1 MLTIVHITYHD
12 ETNIGSCPIGQT
24 GGFENA
30 DGNGEIH
37 CFRIFDGVSVMLM
50 QLEMGS
56 YTEIRTQVGVLEVNF
71 CINGRFET
79 SFSMRSHVLLKPG
92 DMAISCYDG
101 LHGTKSESHFPLGY
115 YEGLCLE
122 IDPAA
127 AGHWIRLNA
136 PAFPIDFTALKQNL
150 LGSKWYMVG
159 PAGPR
164 CEHVFRELYESAS
177 YAERGFLQLKV
188 LELMLLLGR
197 IPQERA
203 ADPYCSAEQTALA
216 HHLRDHLLTNREGYV
231 SLAQLAAEHAI
242 SVSHLQKLF
251 KQTYGMPVYHYIKE
265 YRLEQIAASAAE
277 HSDSQWTFIKGNL
290 ADKALIDKIFA
301 DYKPEIVVNLAAQA
315 GVRYSITNPD
325 AYIESNLIGF
335 YNILEACRHSYD
347 EGHTPVEH
355 LVYASSSSVYGSN
368 KKVPYSTDDKV
379 DNPVSLYAATK
390 KSNELMAHAYS
401 KLYNIPSTGLRFFTV
416 YGPAGRPDM
425 AYFGFTNKL
434 LKGETIQIFNYGN
447 CKRDFTYVD
456 DIVEGVVRVMQGAP
470 ERKNGEDGLPVP
482 PYAVYNIGNQN
493 PENLLDFV
501 QILQEELIR
510 AGVLPEDYDFEAH
523 KKLVPMQPG
532 DVPVTYADTSAL
544 ERDFG
549 YKPSTSLREGLRK
562 FAEWYAK
569 FYK

>member
-159 PAGPR
+159 SAGSR

-177 YAERGFLQLKV
+177 YADHTVLQLKV
-188 LELMLLLGR
+188 LELLLLLER
-197 IPQERA
+197 IPQESGM
-203 ADPYCSAEQTALA
+203 DSYYSAEQTLLA

-231 SLAQLAAEHAI
+231 SLAQVAAEHEM

-251 KQTYGMPVYHYIKE
+251 KQVYGVPVYRYIKE
-265 YRLEQIAASAAE
+265 YHLEQAAVELVRSRKPITEIAQHAGYDNASKFSE
-277 HSDSQWTFIKGNL
+277 SFKKRYGKTPSRYR
-290 ADKALIDKIFA
+290 ADKTNAVK
-301 DYKPEIVVNLAAQA
+301 
-315 GVRYSITNPD
+315 RSI
-325 AYIESNLIGF
+325 E
-335 YNILEACRHSYD
+335 
-347 EGHTPVEH
+347 
-355 LVYASSSSVYGSN
+355 
-368 KKVPYSTDDKV
+368 
-379 DNPVSLYAATK
+379 TK
-390 KSNELMAHAYS
+390 TE
-401 KLYNIPSTGLRFFTV
+401 
-416 YGPAGRPDM
+416 
-425 AYFGFTNKL
+425 
-434 LKGETIQIFNYGN
+434 
-447 CKRDFTYVD
+447 
-456 DIVEGVVRVMQGAP
+456 
-470 ERKNGEDGLPVP
+470 
-482 PYAVYNIGNQN
+482 
-493 PENLLDFV
+493 
-501 QILQEELIR
+501 
-510 AGVLPEDYDFEAH
+510 
-523 KKLVPMQPG
+523 
-532 DVPVTYADTSAL
+532 
-544 ERDFG
+544 
-549 YKPSTSLREGLRK
+549 
-562 FAEWYAK
+562 
-569 FYK
+569 

>member
-50 QLEMGS
+50 PLEMGS

-265 YRLEQIAASAAE
+265 YRLEQAAVELVRSRKPITEIAQHAGYDNASKFSE
-277 HSDSQWTFIKGNL
+277 SFKKRYGKTPSRYR
-290 ADKALIDKIFA
+290 ADKTNAVK
-301 DYKPEIVVNLAAQA
+301 
-315 GVRYSITNPD
+315 RSI
-325 AYIESNLIGF
+325 E
-335 YNILEACRHSYD
+335 
-347 EGHTPVEH
+347 
-355 LVYASSSSVYGSN
+355 
-368 KKVPYSTDDKV
+368 
-379 DNPVSLYAATK
+379 TK
-390 KSNELMAHAYS
+390 TE
-401 KLYNIPSTGLRFFTV
+401 
-416 YGPAGRPDM
+416 
-425 AYFGFTNKL
+425 
-434 LKGETIQIFNYGN
+434 
-447 CKRDFTYVD
+447 
-456 DIVEGVVRVMQGAP
+456 
-470 ERKNGEDGLPVP
+470 
-482 PYAVYNIGNQN
+482 
-493 PENLLDFV
+493 
-501 QILQEELIR
+501 
-510 AGVLPEDYDFEAH
+510 
-523 KKLVPMQPG
+523 
-532 DVPVTYADTSAL
+532 
-544 ERDFG
+544 
-549 YKPSTSLREGLRK
+549 
-562 FAEWYAK
+562 
-569 FYK
+569 

>member
-1 MLTIVHITYHD
+1 MAFHWRKAVLTIVHITYHD
-12 ETNIGSCPIGQT
+12 GTNIGSCPIGQT

-79 SFSMRSHVLLKPG
+79 SFSMRNHVLLKPG

-251 KQTYGMPVYHYIKE
+251 KQVYTGAVASSFINHMAGLPLAVLLLLTIGSGE
-265 YRLEQIAASAAE
+265 LAALPEKLTGVPMWAYLGGIIGVLIIVITNVVLRKLSTFQVSLLLFVGQVFSSAAIDIFMGT
-277 HSDSQWTFIKGNL
+277 DSSGR
-290 ADKALIDKIFA
+290 
-301 DYKPEIVVNLAAQA
+301 V
-315 GVRYSITNPD
+315 
-325 AYIESNLIGF
+325 F
-335 YNILEACRHSYD
+335 Y
-347 EGHTPVEH
+347 G
-355 LVYASSSSVYGSN
+355 
-368 KKVPYSTDDKV
+368 
-379 DNPVSLYAATK
+379 
-390 KSNELMAHAYS
+390 
-401 KLYNIPSTGLRFFTV
+401 
-416 YGPAGRPDM
+416 
-425 AYFGFTNKL
+425 
-434 LKGETIQIFNYGN
+434 
-447 CKRDFTYVD
+447 
-456 DIVEGVVRVMQGAP
+456 
-470 ERKNGEDGLPVP
+470 
-482 PYAVYNIGNQN
+482 
-493 PENLLDFV
+493 
-501 QILQEELIR
+501 
-510 AGVLPEDYDFEAH
+510 GVLVAAGILLNTIFE
-523 KKLVPMQPG
+523 KN
-532 DVPVTYADTSAL
+532 T
-544 ERDFG
+544 
-549 YKPSTSLREGLRK
+549 RK
-562 FAEWYAK
+562 HCRT
-569 FYK
+569 

>member
-1 MLTIVHITYHD
+1 MTIVHITYHD

-164 CEHVFRELYESAS
+164 CEHVFRELYESAF
-177 YAERGFLQLKV
+177 YAERTYLQLKA
-188 LELMLLLGR
+188 LELLMLLDR
-197 IPQERA
+197 IPQESG
-203 ADPYCSAEQTALA
+203 ADAYFPSEQTELA

-231 SLAQLAAEHAI
+231 SLAQLAAEHEM

-251 KQTYGMPVYHYIKE
+251 KQVYGVPVYRYIKE
-265 YRLEQIAASAAE
+265 YRLEQAAVELVRSRKPITEIAQHAGYDNASKFSE
-277 HSDSQWTFIKGNL
+277 SFKKRYGKTPSRYR
-290 ADKALIDKIFA
+290 ADKTNAVK
-301 DYKPEIVVNLAAQA
+301 
-315 GVRYSITNPD
+315 RSI
-325 AYIESNLIGF
+325 E
-335 YNILEACRHSYD
+335 
-347 EGHTPVEH
+347 
-355 LVYASSSSVYGSN
+355 
-368 KKVPYSTDDKV
+368 
-379 DNPVSLYAATK
+379 TK
-390 KSNELMAHAYS
+390 TE
-401 KLYNIPSTGLRFFTV
+401 
-416 YGPAGRPDM
+416 
-425 AYFGFTNKL
+425 
-434 LKGETIQIFNYGN
+434 
-447 CKRDFTYVD
+447 
-456 DIVEGVVRVMQGAP
+456 
-470 ERKNGEDGLPVP
+470 
-482 PYAVYNIGNQN
+482 
-493 PENLLDFV
+493 
-501 QILQEELIR
+501 
-510 AGVLPEDYDFEAH
+510 
-523 KKLVPMQPG
+523 
-532 DVPVTYADTSAL
+532 
-544 ERDFG
+544 
-549 YKPSTSLREGLRK
+549 
-562 FAEWYAK
+562 
-569 FYK
+569 

>member
-1 MLTIVHITYHD
+1 MIDIFFHD
-12 ETNIGSCPIGQT
+12 KTGVVSGFPGQID
-24 GGFENA
+24 GFENA

-37 CFRIFDGVSVMLM
+37 YYRLFDGVSVMLM

-159 PAGPR
+159 SAGSR

-177 YAERGFLQLKV
+177 YADHTVLQLKV
-188 LELMLLLGR
+188 LELLLLLER
-197 IPQERA
+197 IPQESGM
-203 ADPYCSAEQTALA
+203 DSYYSAEQTLLA

-265 YRLEQIAASAAE
+265 YRLEQAAVELVRSRKPITEIAQHAGYDNASKFSE
-277 HSDSQWTFIKGNL
+277 SFKKRYGKTPSRYR
-290 ADKALIDKIFA
+290 ADKTNAVK
-301 DYKPEIVVNLAAQA
+301 
-315 GVRYSITNPD
+315 RSI
-325 AYIESNLIGF
+325 E
-335 YNILEACRHSYD
+335 
-347 EGHTPVEH
+347 
-355 LVYASSSSVYGSN
+355 
-368 KKVPYSTDDKV
+368 
-379 DNPVSLYAATK
+379 TK
-390 KSNELMAHAYS
+390 TE
-401 KLYNIPSTGLRFFTV
+401 
-416 YGPAGRPDM
+416 
-425 AYFGFTNKL
+425 
-434 LKGETIQIFNYGN
+434 
-447 CKRDFTYVD
+447 
-456 DIVEGVVRVMQGAP
+456 
-470 ERKNGEDGLPVP
+470 
-482 PYAVYNIGNQN
+482 
-493 PENLLDFV
+493 
-501 QILQEELIR
+501 
-510 AGVLPEDYDFEAH
+510 
-523 KKLVPMQPG
+523 
-532 DVPVTYADTSAL
+532 
-544 ERDFG
+544 
-549 YKPSTSLREGLRK
+549 
-562 FAEWYAK
+562 
-569 FYK
+569 

>member
-1 MLTIVHITYHD
+1 MIDIIFHD
-12 ETNIGSCPIGQT
+12 ETGMGSAFPAQAD
-24 GGFENA
+24 GFEKA
-30 DGNGEIH
+30 DGSGEIH
-37 CFRIFDGVSVMLM
+37 YYRLFDGVGILLLR
-50 QLEMGS
+50 LEMET
-56 YTEIRTQVGVLEVNF
+56 YTEMRTQVGVLEVNF

-159 PAGPR
+159 PAGLR

-265 YRLEQIAASAAE
+265 YRLEQAAVELVRSRKPITEIAQHAGYDNASKFSE
-277 HSDSQWTFIKGNL
+277 SFKKRYGKTPSRYR
-290 ADKALIDKIFA
+290 ADKTNAVK
-301 DYKPEIVVNLAAQA
+301 
-315 GVRYSITNPD
+315 RSI
-325 AYIESNLIGF
+325 E
-335 YNILEACRHSYD
+335 
-347 EGHTPVEH
+347 
-355 LVYASSSSVYGSN
+355 
-368 KKVPYSTDDKV
+368 
-379 DNPVSLYAATK
+379 TK
-390 KSNELMAHAYS
+390 TE
-401 KLYNIPSTGLRFFTV
+401 
-416 YGPAGRPDM
+416 
-425 AYFGFTNKL
+425 
-434 LKGETIQIFNYGN
+434 
-447 CKRDFTYVD
+447 
-456 DIVEGVVRVMQGAP
+456 
-470 ERKNGEDGLPVP
+470 
-482 PYAVYNIGNQN
+482 
-493 PENLLDFV
+493 
-501 QILQEELIR
+501 
-510 AGVLPEDYDFEAH
+510 
-523 KKLVPMQPG
+523 
-532 DVPVTYADTSAL
+532 
-544 ERDFG
+544 
-549 YKPSTSLREGLRK
+549 
-562 FAEWYAK
+562 
-569 FYK
+569 

>member
-50 QLEMGS
+50 QLEMES

-159 PAGPR
+159 SAGSR

-177 YAERGFLQLKV
+177 YADHTVLQLKV
-188 LELMLLLGR
+188 LELLLLLER
-197 IPQERA
+197 IPQESGM
-203 ADPYCSAEQTALA
+203 DSYYSAEQTLLA

-231 SLAQLAAEHAI
+231 SLAQLAAEHEM

-251 KQTYGMPVYHYIKE
+251 KQVYGVPVYRYIKE
-265 YRLEQIAASAAE
+265 YRLEQAAVELVRSRKPITEIAQRAGYDNASKFSE
-277 HSDSQWTFIKGNL
+277 SFKKRYGKTPSRYR
-290 ADKALIDKIFA
+290 ADKTNAVK
-301 DYKPEIVVNLAAQA
+301 
-315 GVRYSITNPD
+315 RSI
-325 AYIESNLIGF
+325 E
-335 YNILEACRHSYD
+335 
-347 EGHTPVEH
+347 
-355 LVYASSSSVYGSN
+355 
-368 KKVPYSTDDKV
+368 
-379 DNPVSLYAATK
+379 TK
-390 KSNELMAHAYS
+390 TE
-401 KLYNIPSTGLRFFTV
+401 
-416 YGPAGRPDM
+416 
-425 AYFGFTNKL
+425 
-434 LKGETIQIFNYGN
+434 
-447 CKRDFTYVD
+447 
-456 DIVEGVVRVMQGAP
+456 
-470 ERKNGEDGLPVP
+470 
-482 PYAVYNIGNQN
+482 
-493 PENLLDFV
+493 
-501 QILQEELIR
+501 
-510 AGVLPEDYDFEAH
+510 
-523 KKLVPMQPG
+523 
-532 DVPVTYADTSAL
+532 
-544 ERDFG
+544 
-549 YKPSTSLREGLRK
+549 
-562 FAEWYAK
+562 
-569 FYK
+569 